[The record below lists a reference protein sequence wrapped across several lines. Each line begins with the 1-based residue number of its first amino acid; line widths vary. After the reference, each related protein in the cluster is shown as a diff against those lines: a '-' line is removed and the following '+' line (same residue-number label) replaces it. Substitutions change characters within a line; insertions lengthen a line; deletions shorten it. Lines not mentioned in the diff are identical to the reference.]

1 MANRDYYGTENP
13 EPWKQD
19 NIMQTISQ
27 NETAMTGNSVSTTF
41 LQN

>member
-19 NIMQTISQ
+19 NTMQITSQ
-27 NETAMTGNSVSTTF
+27 NETVMTGNTVSTTSF
-41 LQN
+41 QN